1 MTQRH
6 PTAIIY
12 LVPAFIMATKQIIF
26 RGGGESQ
33 LFAFVIHC
41 TLIFC
46 LSIGRC
52 TYVFVVLN
60 RNAILLICY
69 AMINLL
75 SNFK

>member
-33 LFAFVIHC
+33 YFAHVINC
-41 TLIFC
+41 IL
-46 LSIGRC
+46 
-52 TYVFVVLN
+52 VLL
-60 RNAILLICY
+60 RNIQSGSQRNEIK
-69 AMINLL
+69 IENL
-75 SNFK
+75 